1 MITLTR
7 HVAMACAV
15 GALSLSMTAR
25 CGAAVSAEEAEKL
38 KSELMP
44 LGGERAAS
52 KDGSI
57 PPWDGG
63 YTKVPA
69 GFKAGQPRPDP
80 FAGEK
85 PLYAIT
91 AKNMD
96 QHAEQLTD
104 GQKLLLKKYAS
115 YRIDVYPTHRTA
127 AAPQWVYDNT
137 FKNASRSKTSSDG
150 LSVQGAVGGIPFPIP
165 KTGAEVMWNH
175 LLRWNGESVKQGK
188 RAYVVSGGKA
198 VLASETMSE
207 MSFPYYFRD
216 GSSDDKDLEYWQ
228 LYMATVAPAFK
239 AGEIIVARD
248 PLDQVHK
255 GRQTWQYLIGQRRV
269 RRAPSVAYDTPN
281 SVTSGVDFF
290 DEAMLFN
297 GAMDKY
303 QWKLVGKKEMVV
315 PYNAN
320 SFFLKKASDVLG
332 PNHINPDHMR
342 FELHRVWVVEA
353 ELAPGKRHVLPKRRF
368 YIDEDSW
375 NAMWS
380 DGWDAQG
387 QLWHSGMAL
396 PFLAFDFP
404 GQIQWTFVT
413 YDHLKDSYSCTTM
426 NEAPEHYTP
435 VPRWPASN
443 FTPESMAARGVR

>member
-1 MITLTR
+1 MFTFQR
-7 HVAMACAV
+7 HVAIACAAS
-15 GALSLSMTAR
+15 ALSLAMTAQ
-25 CGAAVSAEEAEKL
+25 CGAAITAEEAAKL
-38 KSELMP
+38 KSDLTP
-44 LGGERAAS
+44 LGGERAGNS
-52 KDGSI
+52 DGSI
-57 PPWDGG
+57 PAWDGG

-69 GFKAGQPRPDP
+69 GFKPGQPRPDP
-80 FAGEK
+80 FASEK
-85 PLYAIT
+85 PLYSIT
-91 AKNMD
+91 AKNM
-96 QHAEQLTD
+96 EQYAQRLTD
-104 GQKLLLKKYAS
+104 GQMFLMKKFPS

-137 FKNASRSKTSSDG
+137 FKNATRAKTSTDG
-150 LSVQGAVGGIPFPIP
+150 LSAQGAVGGIPFPIP

-175 LLRWNGESVKQGK
+175 LLRWTGESVKQGL
-188 RAYVVSGGKA
+188 RAYLVSGGKA
-198 VLASETMSE
+198 VLGSETMSE

-216 GSSDDKDLEYWQ
+216 ASADDKDLEYWQ

-239 AGEIIVARD
+239 AGEIILARD
-248 PLDQVHK
+248 SVDQVNK
-255 GRQTWQYLIGQRRV
+255 GRKTWEYLVGQRRV

-303 QWKLVGKKEMVV
+303 QWKLVGKKEIVV

-320 SFFLKKASDVLG
+320 GFFLKKASDVLG

-342 FELHRVWVVEA
+342 FELHRVWVIEA
-353 ELAPGKRHVLPKRRF
+353 DLAPSKRHVLPKRRF

-375 NAMWS
+375 NALWS

-404 GQIQWTFVT
+404 GQIQWTFVI

-426 NEAPEHYTP
+426 NETPEEYTP
-435 VPRWPASN
+435 VPRWPASD